1 MKETSIASCEV
12 LDLKYIASP
21 FQRRL
26 VGITIKAT
34 AASVNITDL
43 LFGFAFCKK

>member
-12 LDLKYIASP
+12 LDLKYIASL

-34 AASVNITDL
+34 AASVNTDL